1 MDYFVYE
8 WKTKHKPFT
17 WLRLTEASQKKLLN
31 NNAAQ
36 FVDADIARRFDLHL
50 TVKGNQVFDNGEP
63 MAKILAL
70 STFSSDTAT
79 VTPAGIAIGNL
90 PTLDIFAPPVF
101 LSILKL
107 YFKTY

>member
-1 MDYFVYE
+1 MDYFVHE

-31 NNAAQ
+31 NNAAA

-70 STFSSDTAT
+70 STFYSDKGVALFDNTYDL
-79 VTPAGIAIGNL
+79 GYNIC
-90 PTLDIFAPPVF
+90 LDEMNRE
-101 LSILKL
+101 KNEK
-107 YFKTY
+107 KTFNIK